1 MLDLLESL
9 REAYAVKSIANNHK
23 KPSQFIENQEQVHYN

>member
-23 KPSQFIENQEQVHYN
+23 KPQFIENQEQVHYN